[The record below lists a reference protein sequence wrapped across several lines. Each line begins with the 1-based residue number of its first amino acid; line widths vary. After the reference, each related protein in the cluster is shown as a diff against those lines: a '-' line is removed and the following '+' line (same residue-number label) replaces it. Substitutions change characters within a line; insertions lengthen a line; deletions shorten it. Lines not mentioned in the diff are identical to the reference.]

1 MMRPEPEILK
11 AARRTEARA
20 RNWLELVKHSPD
32 FCQRRTA
39 EAELENARARVRTI
53 TRALENFD

>member
-1 MMRPEPEILK
+1 MTRPEPEILT
-11 AARRTEARA
+11 AARRREAQA
-20 RNWLELVKHSPD
+20 RNWLELVKHGPD

-53 TRALENFD
+53 TRAFKNSD